1 MCGKPDRRLLVRVFS
16 RLRQL
21 VPLLAASVLLAG
33 ALAPAAS
40 QADRYGHAPASAD
53 GIGKR
58 YMGREIA
65 AVMGWQGAA
74 WLERTERER
83 EERTDLLIEAL
94 ALRPGMVVADIGA
107 GTGYFAVRLARTL
120 VQGHV
125 WGVDIEPDM
134 VRYLAER
141 ARREGLANLS
151 AVLASAADHGL
162 PAPVDLV
169 LVVNTYHHIDAR
181 MTYFRN
187 LRGAL
192 RPGGSV
198 AIIDFTASSPVGPPR
213 EGRVAAGRVKAE
225 MAAAGYTLAQ
235 EHALL
240 PYQYFLVFAPVP

>member
-1 MCGKPDRRLLVRVFS
+1 MSARAF
-16 RLRQL
+16 
-21 VPLLAASVLLAG
+21 PLLFVLFLATAAAFGCAEAPHAHQHRFQDAERWARIFDDPEREAWQKPSEVIRAL
-33 ALAPAAS
+33 ALAPTA
-40 QADRYGHAPASAD
+40 R
-53 GIGKR
+53 
-58 YMGREIA
+58 
-65 AVMGWQGAA
+65 
-74 WLERTERER
+74 
-83 EERTDLLIEAL
+83 
-94 ALRPGMVVADIGA
+94 VADIGA

-181 MTYFRN
+181 MAYFRN